1 MEDELQYQIKND
13 LYEMYPET
21 YEPVYRIKEKLN
33 VLCGADYNTLVF
45 SYEKIENKKGAK
57 KENQI
62 ITHMDN
68 SFMGFCKDILLNPSF
83 EYFSYFKKY
92 GIEETTFE
100 NIWKTINCYN
110 HCKDMKQ
117 NPFQRINHKNF
128 IEFKNL
134 KCINSNNKTN
144 DYCYHYPIPSFIN
157 ENDFIRGIKMGNSN
171 CFNFIIEFKE
181 VFCVIQCSGS

>member
-1 MEDELQYQIKND
+1 MIDELQYQIKND

-33 VLCGADYNTLVF
+33 VLCGADYNTIVF
-45 SYEKIENKKGAK
+45 SYEKIGN
-57 KENQI
+57 ENQI
-62 ITHMDN
+62 VACMDN
-68 SFMGFCKDILLNPSF
+68 SFIGFCKDILLNPSF
-83 EYFSYFKKY
+83 DYFLYFKNS

-117 NPFQRINHKNF
+117 NPFQWINHKNF

-134 KCINSNNKTN
+134 KCINSNNTTN
-144 DYCYHYPIPSFIN
+144 DCCHHYPIPSFIN
-157 ENDFIRGIKMGNSN
+157 KNDFIQGIKMGNSN

-181 VFCVIQCSGS
+181 VFCVIQCIGS

>member
-1 MEDELQYQIKND
+1 MIDELQYQIKND

-21 YEPVYRIKEKLN
+21 YEAVYIIKEKLN
-33 VLCGADYNTLVF
+33 VLCGGDYNTIVF
-45 SYEKIENKKGAK
+45 SFEKIGN
-57 KENQI
+57 ENQI
-62 ITHMDN
+62 ITRMDN
-68 SFMGFCKDILLNPSF
+68 SFIGFCKDILLNSSF
-83 EYFSYFKKY
+83 DYFLDFKKS

-117 NPFQRINHKNF
+117 NPFQLINHKNF

-134 KCINSNNKTN
+134 KCINSYNTTNN
-144 DYCYHYPIPSFIN
+144 YCHHYHIPSFISKIN
-157 ENDFIRGIKMGNSN
+157 FIQGIKMGNSN

-181 VFCVIQCSGS
+181 VFCVIQCIGS

>member
-1 MEDELQYQIKND
+1 MIDGLKYQIKND

-33 VLCGADYNTLVF
+33 VLCGADYYTIVF
-45 SYEKIENKKGAK
+45 SFEKIRN
-57 KENQI
+57 ENQI
-62 ITHMDN
+62 ITRMDN
-68 SFMGFCKDILLNPSF
+68 SFIGFCKDILLNPSF

-100 NIWKTINCYN
+100 NIWKTMNCYN

-117 NPFQRINHKNF
+117 TPFQFINHKNF

-134 KCINSNNKTN
+134 KCINSNNTRN
-144 DYCYHYPIPSFIN
+144 DCCYHYPIPSFIN
-157 ENDFIRGIKMGNSN
+157 KKDFIHGIQIGNGN
-171 CFNFIIEFKE
+171 CYYFIIEFKE

>member
-1 MEDELQYQIKND
+1 MIDELQYQIKND

-45 SYEKIENKKGAK
+45 SYKKIGTNK
-57 KENQI
+57 I
-62 ITHMDN
+62 IVINDN
-68 SFMGFCKDILLNPSF
+68 SFMGFCRDIFLNPSLN
-83 EYFSYFKKY
+83 YFSYYKCSDY
-92 GIEETTFE
+92 HVDEITFE

-117 NPFQRINHKNF
+117 NPFQWINHKNF

-134 KCINSNNKTN
+134 KCINSNNTTN
-144 DYCYHYPIPSFIN
+144 DCCHHYPIPSFIN
-157 ENDFIRGIKMGNSN
+157 KNDFIQGIKFGNSN
-171 CFNFIIEFKE
+171 CYEFFVEFKE
-181 VFCVIQCSGS
+181 VFCIIQCIGS